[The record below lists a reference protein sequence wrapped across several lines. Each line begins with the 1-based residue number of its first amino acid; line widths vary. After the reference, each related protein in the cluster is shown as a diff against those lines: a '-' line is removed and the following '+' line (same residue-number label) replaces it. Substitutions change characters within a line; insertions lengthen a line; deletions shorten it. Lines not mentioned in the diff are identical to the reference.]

1 MNSSQEGKGAE
12 AHVDGVYDR
21 RYALPRP
28 AYGFGQLPL
37 STGHCRIARLTLTT
51 GTGGGNWAD
60 EVEETYGKFIFS
72 PLCLVFK
79 PAFTIPS
86 YPLQRLVSHDCL
98 IGVSSSGASSQSM

>member
-21 RYALPRP
+21 RYALPRS
-28 AYGFGQLPL
+28 ACEFGQLPL
-37 STGHCRIARLTLTT
+37 DTGHCRIARLTLTT

-60 EVEETYGKFIFS
+60 EVEETYGKFTFP
-72 PLCLVFK
+72 PLCLDVK

-86 YPLQRLVSHDCL
+86 YLPQRLVSHDCL
-98 IGVSSSGASSQSM
+98 IGVSSSEATSQST